1 MKYVKC
7 FIGENVRKGY
17 SNTKIYN
24 WRITHDKI
32 YEVMIFSDNKSNVFS
47 IKCDDNSIGSFT
59 IGSESCGPADFTF
72 MDATAEVRDN
82 IINDILN
89 YD

>member
-17 SNTKIYN
+17 KHNQIPKRN

-32 YEVMIFSDNKSNVFS
+32 YEVVSIVKPNVVN

-59 IGSESCGPADFTF
+59 ISESCGRADFIF
-72 MDATAEVRDN
+72 MDATVEVRDN